1 MTFRAGNLKLVAEPL
16 CVQDSVVGLDN
27 GDVIE
32 VGDGVKEAG
41 VALGVDVDIE
51 PEVG

>member
-1 MTFRAGNLKLVAEPL
+1 MVAEPL

-27 GDVIE
+27 GDEEKVE
-32 VGDGVKEAG
+32 DGVSDPG
-41 VALGVDVDIE
+41 VALGVDAEVE